1 MLPSGSLI
9 FKYPTSKREDAML
22 ATKRY
27 EYLPIEQIEF
37 HHTLTNHRDLDLAK
51 VAHLERDIVANG
63 LFEPLVVWERNSK
76 EYYLVGG
83 FHRME
88 AIQGIRRSNPG
99 YFDRVDVRVVTG
111 DPDEIKALNLKLN
124 SDRVDTRITDYFQT
138 VIYLNN
144 ANWSKERIAE
154 FFDKSVSWIDD
165 IIRYAPL
172 ATEAMREKLAGGE
185 LSWARAKEILRKA
198 LKAPPGNEKAIIE
211 NEMSRPALPVSKP
224 LPFQSTIKRLSSSV
238 SADPKRTFKVST
250 EDLYALVLTLRGR
263 NVDQE
268 NIDRVRKAFPVLWD
282 EK

>member
-1 MLPSGSLI
+1 
-9 FKYPTSKREDAML
+9 ML
-22 ATKRY
+22 ATKRF
-27 EYLPIEQIEF
+27 ENLPIDQIEF
-37 HHTLTNHRDLDLAK
+37 HHTLTNHRDLDRAK
-51 VAHLERDIVANG
+51 VAHLEKDIATNG

-99 YFDRVDVRVVTG
+99 NFDRVVVRVVAG

-124 SDRVDTRITDYFQT
+124 SDRVETRITDYFQT

-165 IIRYAPL
+165 IVRYAPL
-172 ATEAMREKLAGGE
+172 TTELMREKLASGE
-185 LSWARAKEILRKA
+185 LSWNRAREILRKA
-198 LKAPPGNEKAIIE
+198 LKAPAGNEKEIIQ
-211 NEMSRPALPVSKP
+211 NELSRPAQTVLKP
-224 LPFQSTIKRLSSSV
+224 LPFQTTIKRLSSSL
-238 SADPKRTFKVST
+238 SRDPKRTFKVST
-250 EDLYALVLTLRGR
+250 EDIYALVVTLRGK

-268 NIDRVRKAFPVLWD
+268 NIDRVRKAFPILWD
-282 EK
+282 DE

>member
-1 MLPSGSLI
+1 
-9 FKYPTSKREDAML
+9 ML

-27 EYLPIEQIEF
+27 EYLPIDQIEF
-37 HHTLTNHRDLDLAK
+37 HHTLTNHRGLDWAK
-51 VAHLERDIVANG
+51 VAHLEKDIVANG
-63 LFEPLVVWERNSK
+63 LFEPLVVWERSAK

-88 AIQGIRRSNPG
+88 AIQGIRRVNPG
-99 YFDRVDVRVVTG
+99 YFDRVDVRLVSG

-165 IIRYAPL
+165 IIRFAPL
-172 ATEAMREKLAGGE
+172 ATPEMREKLASGE

-198 LKAPPGNEKAIIE
+198 LQAPAGNEKAIIDSE
-211 NEMSRPALPVSKP
+211 LARPARPAPKVLTY
-224 LPFQSTIKRLSSSV
+224 QSSIKRLSNAI
-238 SADPKRTFKVST
+238 SADPKRTFKVSSQ
-250 EDLYALVLTLRGR
+250 DLYSLMVTLRGKNLEEEHIER
-263 NVDQE
+263 A
-268 NIDRVRKAFPVLWD
+268 RKAFPVLWED
-282 EK
+282 Q

>member
-1 MLPSGSLI
+1 
-9 FKYPTSKREDAML
+9 ML

-51 VAHLERDIVANG
+51 VSHLERDIVTNG

-76 EYYLVGG
+76 EFYLVGG
-83 FHRME
+83 FHRMA

-154 FFDKSVSWIDD
+154 FFDKSISWIDE

-172 ATEAMREKLAGGE
+172 TTETMRDKLANGE
-185 LSWARAKEILRKA
+185 LSWARAREILRKV
-198 LKAPPGNEKAIIE
+198 LRAPPGNEKEIIE
-211 NEMSRPALPVSKP
+211 SELLRPALPALKP
-224 LPFQSTIKRLSSSV
+224 LPFQAAIKRLSNSISV
-238 SADPKRTFKVST
+238 DPKRTFKVSA
-250 EDLYALVLTLRGR
+250 EDLHALVLTLRGK
-263 NVDQE
+263 NVDQK
-268 NIDRVRKAFPVLWD
+268 NIDRVRKAFPILWD
-282 EK
+282 EQ

>member
-1 MLPSGSLI
+1 
-9 FKYPTSKREDAML
+9 ML

-27 EYLPIEQIEF
+27 EYLSINQIEF

-63 LFEPLVVWERNSK
+63 LFEPLVVWERNSN

-99 YFDRVDVRVVTG
+99 YFDRVDVRLVTG

-124 SDRVDTRITDYFQT
+124 SDRVDTKITDYFQT

-144 ANWSKERIAE
+144 ANWSKDRIAE

-172 ATEAMREKLAGGE
+172 TTELMREKLASGE
-185 LSWARAKEILRKA
+185 LSWTRTKEILRKT
-198 LKAPPGNEKAIIE
+198 LKAPAGNEKEIIK
-211 NEMSRPALPVSKP
+211 NELSRPARSVSKP
-224 LPFQSTIKRLSSSV
+224 LPFHRTIKHLSKSLSSDS
-238 SADPKRTFKVST
+238 KRTFKVST
-250 EDLYALVLTLRGR
+250 HDLYALLVTLQGK

-268 NIDRVRKAFPVLWD
+268 DIDRARNAFPILWD
-282 EK
+282 ETKSS